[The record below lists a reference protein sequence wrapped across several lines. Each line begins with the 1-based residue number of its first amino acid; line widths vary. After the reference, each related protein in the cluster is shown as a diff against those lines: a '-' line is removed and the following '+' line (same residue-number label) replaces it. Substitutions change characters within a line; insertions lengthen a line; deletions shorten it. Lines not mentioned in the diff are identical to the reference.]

1 MIFTCSTDKPKQIV
15 QAISAI
21 SFGEEN
27 QTATMTVSDSGFVF
41 ATKDKQSFIGVAT
54 IPSNV
59 FTSFAFIPEED
70 EQRFSFNLS
79 KFVNCMRIFADS
91 AMELE
96 FKAKSDA
103 EIEIIITD
111 TDSITTSIIRCL
123 ISDPIDTAEA
133 DFDPVFDIS
142 IHSDALRELFRFP
155 TDPKNS
161 SYSVTLVAN
170 QTTKKFSV
178 AAEGAYGDVIAEMP
192 QTLAE
197 WKIIENPQEIQA
209 SYTSQ
214 SILPFLH
221 GLSLSQEARVRMS
234 SNGVFKVNVDVHGS
248 SVVFIIEPLVD
259 DN

>member
-27 QTATMTVSDSGFVF
+27 QTATMTVSDLGFVF

-59 FTSFAFIPEED
+59 FTSFAFIPEEE

-111 TDSITTSIIRCL
+111 TDSITTCTIRC
-123 ISDPIDTAEA
+123 IVCDDIDTSQAQFE
-133 DFDPVFDIS
+133 PVFDIL

-155 TDPKNS
+155 ADQKNS
-161 SYSVTLVAN
+161 TYSVTLYGN
-170 QTTKKFSV
+170 QILKRFRVS
-178 AAEGAYGDVIAEMP
+178 AEGPYGDVVADMP
-192 QTLAE
+192 HTLAE
-197 WKIIENPQEIQA
+197 WRVLPNQQEINA
-209 SYTSQ
+209 SFSSQ
-214 SILPFLH
+214 SIIPFLH
-221 GLSLSQEARVRMS
+221 SLSLSQETHVKISADGLFEAEINV
-234 SNGVFKVNVDVHGS
+234 NGATVIF
-248 SVVFIIEPLVD
+248 VVQPLAD
-259 DN
+259 

>member
-1 MIFTCSTDKPKQIV
+1 MIFACATDRPKHFV
-15 QAISAI
+15 QALTAI
-21 SFGEEN
+21 SLGGDS
-27 QTATMTVSDSGFVF
+27 QTASFRVSDDGFVF
-41 ATKDKQSFIGVAT
+41 ATKEKQTFLGMVT
-54 IPSNV
+54 IPSTQ
-59 FTSFAFIPEED
+59 FKSFIYVPQEE
-70 EQRFSFNLS
+70 EQNFSLNLS
-79 KFVNCMRIFADS
+79 KLINCMRIFANS
-91 AMELE
+91 AKELE
-96 FKAKSDA
+96 FKAKSDS